1 MRTTISI
8 NDTLLQE
15 AKKLSL
21 ARKCTLGEIVN
32 EALRL
37 SLSAQKKVSSV
48 NDSARPLMTF
58 NGSGIRPGVELNNS
72 ASLLEAMD
80 A

>member
-8 NDTLLQE
+8 NDNLLKE

-21 ARKCTLGEIVN
+21 ARNCSLGDVVD

-37 SLSAQKKVSSV
+37 SLSAQKKANSI
-48 NDSARPLMTF
+48 NDSARPLITF
-58 NGSGIRPGVELNNS
+58 NGSGILPGVELNNS
-72 ASLLEAMD
+72 ASLLEVMD